1 MQFMKLNNAS
11 VRILVSI
18 IAIPL
23 ILIICYLGR
32 YFFLAFTLGV
42 GLISFYEFSELV
54 KNKNAYVNLLF
65 GLLIT
70 AFLIFNS
77 YFDFFPF
84 HYSILIGILLLLIY
98 ELFRD
103 KSSAII
109 NLGTTLLGIFY
120 IGLFSSTLIGIR
132 ELYSDFNKI
141 YEYGGF
147 IIISMMI
154 TIWVCDSA
162 AYFLGTAFGK
172 HRLFPRVSPQKS
184 WEGAVAGFI
193 FSVASMI
200 VMKSVLVDFLTMNQA
215 VIIGIIIGSFG
226 QIGDLIESLIKR
238 DAGVKDSSNIIPGH
252 GGILDRFDS
261 LLYSAPIVFLY
272 FSLFVN
278 H

>member
-1 MQFMKLNNAS
+1 MKFNNAA

-18 IAIPL
+18 IAIPF
-23 ILIICYLGR
+23 IIGICYLGG
-32 YFFLAFTLGV
+32 YYFLAFTLGI
-42 GLISFYEFSELV
+42 GLISFYEFSILA
-54 KNKNAYVNLLF
+54 KNKDAYVNKVLGF
-65 GLLIT
+65 LIT
-70 AFLIFNS
+70 AFLIINS

-84 HYSILIGILLLLIY
+84 HYSILIGILLLLLY

-132 ELYSDFNKI
+132 EMYSGFS
-141 YEYGGF
+141 YEYENGGLL
-147 IIISMMI
+147 IISMMI
-154 TIWVCDSA
+154 TIWMCDSA

-172 HRLFPRVSPQKS
+172 HRLFPRVSPKKS

-193 FSVASMI
+193 FSIATMI
-200 VMKSVLVDFLTMNQA
+200 FMKTVLVDFITMNQA
-215 VIIGIIIGSFG
+215 ITIGIIVGSFG
-226 QIGDLIESLIKR
+226 QLGDLIESLIKR
-238 DAGVKDSSNIIPGH
+238 DANVKDSSDIIPGH

-261 LLYSAPIVFLY
+261 LLYSSPIVFLY
-272 FSLFVN
+272 FSLFVL

>member
-1 MQFMKLNNAS
+1 MKFNNAA
-11 VRILVSI
+11 VRIIVSI

-23 ILIICYLGR
+23 IIGICYLGG
-32 YFFLAFTLGV
+32 YYFLAFTLGI
-42 GLISFYEFSELV
+42 GLISFYEFSILV
-54 KNKNAYVNLLF
+54 KNKDAYVNKVLGF
-65 GLLIT
+65 LIT
-70 AFLIFNS
+70 AFLIINS

-84 HYSILIGILLLLIY
+84 HYSVLIGILLLLLY

-132 ELYSDFNKI
+132 EMYSGFS
-141 YEYGGF
+141 YEYENGGLL
-147 IIISMMI
+147 IISMMI
-154 TIWVCDSA
+154 TIWMCDSA

-172 HRLFPRVSPQKS
+172 HRLFPRVSPKKS

-193 FSVASMI
+193 FSIATMI
-200 VMKSVLVDFLTMNQA
+200 FMKTVLVDFITMNQA
-215 VIIGIIIGSFG
+215 ITIGIIIGSFG

-238 DAGVKDSSNIIPGH
+238 DANVKDSSDLIPGH

-272 FSLFVN
+272 FSLFVL

>member
-1 MQFMKLNNAS
+1 MKFNNAA
-11 VRILVSI
+11 VRIIVSI

-23 ILIICYLGR
+23 IIGICYLGG
-32 YFFLAFTLGV
+32 YYFLAFTLGI
-42 GLISFYEFSELV
+42 GLISFYEFSLLA
-54 KNKNAYVNLLF
+54 KNKDAYVNSIVGF
-65 GLLIT
+65 VMT
-70 AFLIFNS
+70 AFLIINS
-77 YFDFFPF
+77 YFVFISF
-84 HYSILIGILLLLIY
+84 HYSILIGILILLIY

-132 ELYSDFNKI
+132 EIYSGFS
-141 YEYGGF
+141 YEYQNGGLL
-147 IIISMMI
+147 IISMMI
-154 TIWVCDSA
+154 TIWMCDSA

-172 HRLFPRVSPQKS
+172 HRLFPRVSPKKS

-193 FSVASMI
+193 FSIATMI
-200 VMKSVLVDFLTMNQA
+200 FMKSVLIDFLTMNQA
-215 VIIGIIIGSFG
+215 ITIGIIIGSFG

-238 DAGVKDSSNIIPGH
+238 DANVKDSSDIIPGH

-272 FSLFVN
+272 FSLFVI

>member
-1 MQFMKLNNAS
+1 MKFNNAA
-11 VRILVSI
+11 VRIIVSI

-23 ILIICYLGR
+23 IIGICYLGGY
-32 YFFLAFTLGV
+32 YFLVFTLGI
-42 GLISFYEFSELV
+42 GLISFYEFSVLA
-54 KNKNAYVNLLF
+54 KHKDAYVNTLLGF
-65 GLLIT
+65 LMT
-70 AFLIFNS
+70 AFLIINS
-77 YFDFFPF
+77 YFDLFTF
-84 HYSILIGILLLLIY
+84 HYLILIGILLLLIY

-132 ELYSDFNKI
+132 EMYSGFS
-141 YEYGGF
+141 YEYQNGGLL
-147 IIISMMI
+147 IISMMI
-154 TIWVCDSA
+154 TIWMCDSA

-172 HRLFPRVSPQKS
+172 HRLFPRVSPKKS

-193 FSVASMI
+193 FSIATMI
-200 VMKSVLVDFLTMNQA
+200 FLKSVLVDFITMNQA
-215 VIIGIIIGSFG
+215 IAIGIIIGSFG

-238 DAGVKDSSNIIPGH
+238 DANVKDSSDLIPGH

-272 FSLFVN
+272 FSLFVVQ
-278 H
+278 

>member
-1 MQFMKLNNAS
+1 MKFNNAA
-11 VRILVSI
+11 VRIIVSI

-23 ILIICYLGR
+23 IIGICYLGG
-32 YFFLAFTLGV
+32 YYFLAFTLGI
-42 GLISFYEFSELV
+42 GLISFYEFSLLA
-54 KNKNAYVNLLF
+54 KNKDAYVNSIVGF
-65 GLLIT
+65 VMT
-70 AFLIFNS
+70 AFLIINS
-77 YFDFFPF
+77 YFVFISF

-132 ELYSDFNKI
+132 EIYSGFS
-141 YEYGGF
+141 YEYQNGGLL
-147 IIISMMI
+147 IISMMI
-154 TIWVCDSA
+154 TIWMCDSA

-172 HRLFPRVSPQKS
+172 HRLFPRVSPKKS

-193 FSVASMI
+193 FSIATMI
-200 VMKSVLVDFLTMNQA
+200 FMKSVLIDFLTMNQA
-215 VIIGIIIGSFG
+215 ITIGIIIGSFG

-238 DAGVKDSSNIIPGH
+238 DANVKDSSDIIPGH

-272 FSLFVN
+272 FSLFVI

>member
-1 MQFMKLNNAS
+1 M
-11 VRILVSI
+11 
-18 IAIPL
+18 
-23 ILIICYLGR
+23 
-32 YFFLAFTLGV
+32 
-42 GLISFYEFSELV
+42 
-54 KNKNAYVNLLF
+54 
-65 GLLIT
+65 T
-70 AFLIFNS
+70 AFLIINS
-77 YFDFFPF
+77 YFVFISF

-132 ELYSDFNKI
+132 EIYSGFS
-141 YEYGGF
+141 YEYQNGGLL
-147 IIISMMI
+147 IISMMI
-154 TIWVCDSA
+154 TIWMCDSA

-172 HRLFPRVSPQKS
+172 HRLFPRVSPKKS

-193 FSVASMI
+193 FSIATMI
-200 VMKSVLVDFLTMNQA
+200 FMKSVLIDFLTMNQA
-215 VIIGIIIGSFG
+215 ITIGIIIGSFG

-238 DAGVKDSSNIIPGH
+238 DANVKDSSDIIPGH

-272 FSLFVN
+272 FSLFVI

>member
-1 MQFMKLNNAS
+1 MKFNNAA
-11 VRILVSI
+11 VRIIVSI

-23 ILIICYLGR
+23 IIGICYLGG
-32 YFFLAFTLGV
+32 YYFLAFTLGI
-42 GLISFYEFSELV
+42 GLISFYEFSLLA
-54 KNKNAYVNLLF
+54 KNKDAYVNSIVGF
-65 GLLIT
+65 VMT
-70 AFLIFNS
+70 AFLIINS
-77 YFDFFPF
+77 YFVFISF

-132 ELYSDFNKI
+132 EIYSGFS
-141 YEYGGF
+141 YEYQNGGLL
-147 IIISMMI
+147 IISMMI
-154 TIWVCDSA
+154 TIWMCDSA

-172 HRLFPRVSPQKS
+172 HRLFPRVSPKKS

-193 FSVASMI
+193 FSIATMI
-200 VMKSVLVDFLTMNQA
+200 FMKSVLIDFLTMNQA
-215 VIIGIIIGSFG
+215 ITIGIIIGSFG

-238 DAGVKDSSNIIPGH
+238 DANVKDSSDIIPGH

-272 FSLFVN
+272 FSLFVIN
-278 H
+278 

>member
-1 MQFMKLNNAS
+1 MKFNNAA
-11 VRILVSI
+11 VRIIVSI

-23 ILIICYLGR
+23 IIGICYLGG
-32 YFFLAFTLGV
+32 YYFLAFTLGI
-42 GLISFYEFSELV
+42 GLISFYEFSLLA
-54 KNKNAYVNLLF
+54 KNKDAYVNSIVGF
-65 GLLIT
+65 VMT
-70 AFLIFNS
+70 AFLIINS
-77 YFDFFPF
+77 YFVFISF
-84 HYSILIGILLLLIY
+84 HYSILIGILILLIY

-132 ELYSDFNKI
+132 EIYSGFS
-141 YEYGGF
+141 YEYQNGGLL
-147 IIISMMI
+147 IISMMI
-154 TIWVCDSA
+154 TIWMCDSA

-172 HRLFPRVSPQKS
+172 HRLFPRVSPKKS

-193 FSVASMI
+193 FSIATMI
-200 VMKSVLVDFLTMNQA
+200 FMKSVLIDFLTMNQA
-215 VIIGIIIGSFG
+215 ITIGIIIGSFG

-238 DAGVKDSSNIIPGH
+238 DANVKDSSDIIPGH

-272 FSLFVN
+272 FSLFVIN
-278 H
+278 

>member
-1 MQFMKLNNAS
+1 MKFNNAA
-11 VRILVSI
+11 VRIIVSI

-23 ILIICYLGR
+23 IIGICYLGG
-32 YFFLAFTLGV
+32 YYFLAFTLGI
-42 GLISFYEFSELV
+42 GLISFYEFSILA
-54 KNKNAYVNLLF
+54 KNKDAYVNKVLGF
-65 GLLIT
+65 LIT
-70 AFLIFNS
+70 AFLIINS

-84 HYSILIGILLLLIY
+84 HYSVLIGILFLLLY

-132 ELYSDFNKI
+132 EMYSGFS
-141 YEYGGF
+141 YEYENGGLL
-147 IIISMMI
+147 IISMMI
-154 TIWVCDSA
+154 TIWMCDSA

-172 HRLFPRVSPQKS
+172 HRLFPRVSPKKS

-193 FSVASMI
+193 FSIATMI
-200 VMKSVLVDFLTMNQA
+200 FMKTVLVDFITMNQA
-215 VIIGIIIGSFG
+215 ITIGIIVGSFG
-226 QIGDLIESLIKR
+226 QLGDLIESLIKR
-238 DAGVKDSSNIIPGH
+238 DANVKDSSDIIPGH

-261 LLYSAPIVFLY
+261 LLYSSPIVFLY
-272 FSLFVN
+272 FSLFVL

>member
-1 MQFMKLNNAS
+1 MKFNNAA
-11 VRILVSI
+11 VRIIVSI

-23 ILIICYLGR
+23 IIGICYLGG
-32 YFFLAFTLGV
+32 YYFLAFTLGI
-42 GLISFYEFSELV
+42 GLISFYEFSILA
-54 KNKNAYVNLLF
+54 KNKDAYVNKVLGFLM
-65 GLLIT
+65 T
-70 AFLIFNS
+70 AFLIINS

-84 HYSILIGILLLLIY
+84 HYSVLIGILFLLLY

-132 ELYSDFNKI
+132 EMYSGFS
-141 YEYGGF
+141 YEYENGGLL
-147 IIISMMI
+147 IISMMI
-154 TIWVCDSA
+154 TIWMCDSA

-172 HRLFPRVSPQKS
+172 HRLFPRVSPKKS

-193 FSVASMI
+193 FSIATMI
-200 VMKSVLVDFLTMNQA
+200 FMKTVLVDFITMNQA
-215 VIIGIIIGSFG
+215 ITIGIIVGSFG
-226 QIGDLIESLIKR
+226 QLGDLIESLIKR
-238 DAGVKDSSNIIPGH
+238 DANVKDSSDIIPGH

-261 LLYSAPIVFLY
+261 LLYSSPIVFLY
-272 FSLFVN
+272 FSLFVL

>member
-1 MQFMKLNNAS
+1 MKFNNAA
-11 VRILVSI
+11 VRIIVSI

-23 ILIICYLGR
+23 IIGICYLGG
-32 YFFLAFTLGV
+32 YYFLAFTLGI
-42 GLISFYEFSELV
+42 GLISFYEFSLLA
-54 KNKNAYVNLLF
+54 KNKDAYVNSIVGFLM
-65 GLLIT
+65 T
-70 AFLIFNS
+70 AFLIINS
-77 YFDFFPF
+77 YFVFISF

-132 ELYSDFNKI
+132 EIYSGFS
-141 YEYGGF
+141 YEYQNGGLL
-147 IIISMMI
+147 IISMMI
-154 TIWVCDSA
+154 TIWMCDSA

-172 HRLFPRVSPQKS
+172 HRLFPRVSPKKS

-193 FSVASMI
+193 FSIATMI
-200 VMKSVLVDFLTMNQA
+200 FMKSVLIDFLTMNQA
-215 VIIGIIIGSFG
+215 ITIGIIIGSFG

-238 DAGVKDSSNIIPGH
+238 DANVKDSSDIIPGH

-272 FSLFVN
+272 FSLFVI

>member
-1 MQFMKLNNAS
+1 MKFNNAA

-18 IAIPL
+18 IAIPF
-23 ILIICYLGR
+23 IIGICYLGG
-32 YFFLAFTLGV
+32 YYFLAFTLGI
-42 GLISFYEFSELV
+42 GLISFYEFSILA
-54 KNKNAYVNLLF
+54 KNKDAYVNKVLGFLM
-65 GLLIT
+65 T
-70 AFLIFNS
+70 AFLIINS

-84 HYSILIGILLLLIY
+84 HYSVLIGILFLLLY

-132 ELYSDFNKI
+132 EMYSGFS
-141 YEYGGF
+141 YEYENGGLL
-147 IIISMMI
+147 IISMMI
-154 TIWVCDSA
+154 TIWMCDSA

-172 HRLFPRVSPQKS
+172 HRLFPRVSPKKS

-193 FSVASMI
+193 FSIATMI
-200 VMKSVLVDFLTMNQA
+200 FMKTVLVDFITMNQA
-215 VIIGIIIGSFG
+215 ITIGIIVGSFG
-226 QIGDLIESLIKR
+226 QLGDLIESLIKR
-238 DAGVKDSSNIIPGH
+238 DANVKDSSDIIPGH

-261 LLYSAPIVFLY
+261 LLYSSPIVFLY
-272 FSLFVN
+272 FSLFVL